1 MRSAMTMDPRLP
13 RVTRS
18 LSSVYTQSSQP
29 SAFRSILNSC
39 LPFSSAPPKG
49 FSIPRAALR
58 SQAATRS
65 RFRTR
70 PTASFP
76 NAAFHTAR
84 SSLPR
89 PSLGLRVWVWARVQ
103 QGRALAQAGRC
114 GCVAWYIDLLILV
127 PLSQQKLHVAWL
139 TGEACAYGVVLI
151 GFRLP
156 PVKVTLTRP
165 PGVSPPSSRGTHS
178 PPLMIS
184 PCSPLAGP
192 SRTVKQFATSY
203 ESFPPGRSPMVY
215 LMLSMAHTVSLGENM
230 PNDMRPRVYFLLPSS
245 SFPRH
250 SGKSGLEMVLN
261 VPLTFA
267 SERMIPS
274 SHRTSRSAS
283 TSVTEGSLGSPPLSS
298 RA

>member
-84 SSLPR
+84 SS
-89 PSLGLRVWVWARVQ
+89 
-103 QGRALAQAGRC
+103 
-114 GCVAWYIDLLILV
+114 
-127 PLSQQKLHVAWL
+127 
-139 TGEACAYGVVLI
+139 GVVLI